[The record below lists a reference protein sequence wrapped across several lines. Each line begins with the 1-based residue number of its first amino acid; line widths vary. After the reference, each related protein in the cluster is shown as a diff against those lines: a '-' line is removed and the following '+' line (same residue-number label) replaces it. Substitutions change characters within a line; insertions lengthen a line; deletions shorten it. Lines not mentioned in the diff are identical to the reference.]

1 MKHFSLPTQPVAAQR
16 EFHVSREARQT
27 FELDEALFSVH
38 GTALF
43 ADLGAA
49 QRAAFKMNRQR
60 DMARF
65 PELAVKASDLY
76 AAGLLDEL
84 LHLLVQTYR
93 EQVSDHL
100 LADALAALTES
111 LGQEALA
118 KTLTVFAE
126 TFPATA
132 VYRGEQGA
140 SEYLAGETDGVP
152 HRQVV
157 LEELLLL
164 YLANRNQA
172 LARFITLFDDRVLKE
187 ETAYPQVIATLR
199 DFFAAPERCLDG
211 ESLFETLRAPAL
223 ASPSSLSGQLEYL
236 RTRLLPLLGERADV
250 FFKRILQGLDVLK
263 EENKPAATFGP
274 PGPAQGLTFDAFNF
288 ETGAGTDA
296 AGQPR
301 RDKGDWAT
309 RGAVGYE
316 RYSSDQ
322 AWMPRVVMLAK
333 STYVWLGQLSETY
346 GRDIRRL
353 SDVPDEELDELARR
367 GFTGLWLIGLW
378 ERSEAS
384 KRIKHLRGNP
394 DAVASAYALY
404 DYEIAADL
412 GGEAAFESLRDRAW
426 ARGVRL
432 ASDMVPNHVGID
444 GRWVVEHPD
453 WFLSVDEPPYP
464 GYTFD
469 GPDLS
474 HDERVGIFIEDH
486 YYDSSDAA
494 VVFKRLDRHTGDVRY
509 VYHGNDGTVTPWN
522 DTAQLNYLNSET
534 REGVIQTILH
544 VARKFP
550 IIRFDAAMT
559 LAKVHVQRLWFPEP
573 GEGGAI
579 PSRAQYG
586 GMSQAEFDR
595 LMPQEFWREVV
606 DRVAQEVP
614 DTLLLAEAFWM
625 MEPYFVRTLGM
636 HRVYNSA
643 FMHMMMQEENA
654 KYRQTIKNTLEFD
667 PEILKRFVNFMNNPD
682 EETAVAQ
689 FGRDDKYFGVAILLS
704 TLPGLPM
711 YGHGQVEGFHEKYG
725 MEYRRAKLN
734 ESPDAWLIDRH
745 YRELFPLL
753 HRRAEFAEVENFT
766 LYDLYTDAGTV
777 NEDVFA
783 YSNRHSDAASLVV
796 YNNKFAQAK
805 GWLKRSTAF
814 KDKGSGELRQR
825 DLNEGLGVHGGD
837 EHFVVLR
844 EHISGLEYLKR
855 SRDLQNE
862 GLYVELEA
870 FKYRVY
876 LDVREVYDADGR
888 YAQLHAMLGSRGVPS
903 VEDALQDLRYAP
915 VYAALNELLE
925 KQTEDEL
932 KVAFEKL
939 LEHAPSYDV
948 QPASSATQTFV
959 RLTKALREFPLA
971 FQADDAVAEEA
982 RATEELETTSETAIE
997 ATGETTETITEET
1010 ITETAAEATA
1020 AATAATTAATT
1031 SADVLLDVQPPDSS
1045 NLRSEDP
1052 EAAPGDALERYL
1064 ALIPAARP
1072 LFLLWSVARSL
1083 ATDAVTPEGVAA
1095 RLDLTRYANRSV
1107 GKTSWLELL
1116 LGREP
1121 VADEAKAVAEYL
1133 SHAQTDEA
1141 TLHYLRVN
1149 EHDGVR
1155 WFDRD
1160 AYRTLVTG
1168 FVGVHWLLVQFGASE
1183 NVQTPTFVP
1192 TTALADF
1199 AAAEA
1204 RSGYRLDRLA
1214 PSSEPALEEPS
1225 PEAQAGGAGLEDA
1238 HRDDAQPKTAEV
1250 GSD

>member
-1 MKHFSLPTQPVAAQR
+1 MKHFSLPTQPVAARR
-16 EFHVSREARQT
+16 EFHVSREARDG
-27 FELDEALFSVH
+27 FDLDENLFSVH
-38 GTALF
+38 GAALF

-49 QRAAFKMNRQR
+49 QRAAFKMNKKR
-60 DMARF
+60 DVARF
-65 PELAVKASDLY
+65 PELAVRASDLY

-93 EQVSDHL
+93 ERVNDSL
-100 LADALAALTES
+100 LAEALEKLSAELGPDALNE
-111 LGQEALA
+111 
-118 KTLTVFAE
+118 TLTVFAE

-132 VYRGEQGA
+132 VYRGEQTVA
-140 SEYLAGETDGVP
+140 EYLAGETDGVP

-172 LARFITLFDDRVLKE
+172 LAQFVALFNDRALEK
-187 ETAYPQVIATLR
+187 TAYSRVIAALR
-199 DFFAAPERCLDG
+199 DFFAAPERCLEG

-223 ASPSSLSGQLEYL
+223 ASPSSLSGQLEYI
-236 RTRLLPLLGERADV
+236 RTRLTPLLGERAEG
-250 FFKRILQGLDVLK
+250 FFTRVLQGLDVLK
-263 EENKPAATFGP
+263 EESKPAATFGS
-274 PGPAQGLTFDAFNF
+274 PGPAQVLTFDAVNF
-288 ETGAGTDA
+288 AEGTGMA

-301 RDKGDWAT
+301 RARDDWAT

-316 RYSSDQ
+316 RYSPDQ

-333 STYVWLGQLSETY
+333 STYVWLGQLSQSY
-346 GRDIRRL
+346 GRDVGRL
-353 SDVPDEELDELARR
+353 DQVPDEELDELARR

-404 DYEIAADL
+404 DYEIAHDL
-412 GGEAAFESLRDRAW
+412 GGEAAFENLRDRAW
-426 ARGVRL
+426 ARGIRL

-453 WFLSVDEPPYP
+453 WFLSLDEPPYP

-474 HDERVGIFIEDH
+474 SDERVGIFIEDH

-494 VVFKRLDRHTGDVRY
+494 VVFKRLDRHSGDVRY

-522 DTAQLNYLNSET
+522 DTAQLNYLNPET

-559 LAKVHVQRLWFPEP
+559 LAKIHVQRLWFPEP

-586 GMSQAEFDR
+586 GMSQEEFDR

-711 YGHGQVEGFHEKYG
+711 FGHGQVEGFHEKYG

-734 ESPDAWLIDRH
+734 ESPDAWLVDRH

-777 NEDVFA
+777 NENVFA
-783 YSNRHSDAASLVV
+783 YSNRYGDTASLVV
-796 YNNKFAQAK
+796 YNNKFAQVK
-805 GWLKRSTAF
+805 GWLKRSSAF

-844 EHISGLEYLKR
+844 EHISGLEFLKR

-915 VYAALNELLE
+915 VYAALNGLLE
-925 KQTEDEL
+925 EQTEEGL
-932 KVAFEKL
+932 KVTFEKL
-939 LEHAPSYDV
+939 LEHAPSYDLN
-948 QPASSATQTFV
+948 PTSGATQTFV
-959 RLTKALREFPLA
+959 RLTKSLREFPLV
-971 FQADDAVAEEA
+971 FQADDVVAEP
-982 RATEELETTSETAIE
+982 RDTEEPSETTDE
-997 ATGETTETITEET
+997 ATGERTETTKETTVGAPLETTEATVET
-1010 ITETAAEATA
+1010 TDTGA
-1020 AATAATTAATT
+1020 
-1031 SADVLLDVQPPDSS
+1031 QPPDRADLTE
-1045 NLRSEDP
+1045 NQEITPNDV
-1052 EAAPGDALERYL
+1052 LEPYR

-1072 LFLLWSVARSL
+1072 LFLLWSVAKSL
-1083 ATDAVTPEGVAA
+1083 ASDDTAPATVAEK
-1095 RLDLTRYANRSV
+1095 LDLTWYATRSV
-1107 GKTSWLELL
+1107 SQASWLELL
-1116 LGREP
+1116 LGLEP
-1121 VADEAKAVAEYL
+1121 VADEAKAVAAYL
-1133 SHAQTDEA
+1133 NRVQTDEA
-1141 TLHYLRVN
+1141 SMHYLRVN
-1149 EHDGVR
+1149 EHEGVR

-1160 AYRTLVTG
+1160 AYRALVVG
-1168 FVGVHWLLVQFGASE
+1168 FVGVHWLLVQFGADAD
-1183 NVQTPTFVP
+1183 VQTLTFVP
-1192 TTALADF
+1192 TTALTDF

-1204 RSGYRLDRLA
+1204 RSGYRLDWLT
-1214 PSSEPALEEPS
+1214 PSSEPVLEEFS
-1225 PEAQAGGAGLEDA
+1225 ETRVDGTGLEAEPHDN
-1238 HRDDAQPKTAEV
+1238 AQPKTAEV